1 MEEKRMKKLKI
12 SAALLC
18 SVLFLSACGGKE
30 QSVTYQMVTETGGME
45 MTDTMTLN
53 AKGDTIQNIT
63 EVIELDMTSFD
74 DDTYAL
80 MGEYYDELIAMYQA
94 VDGVECTGED
104 ADKIFT
110 ITISIDATT
119 NAIDELSNQGLM
131 EIEGESDGKFSL
143 EASTEALEASGFEKV
158 E

>member
-1 MEEKRMKKLKI
+1 MKKLKI

-53 AKGDTIQNIT
+53 AKGDTIQSIT
-63 EVIELDMTSFD
+63 EVIAMDMSSLD
-74 DDTYAL
+74 DDTYAM
-80 MGEYYDELIAMYQA
+80 MGEYYDELIDMYQA
-94 VDGVECTGED
+94 IDGVECTAED
-104 ADKIFT
+104 TDKIYTFT
-110 ITISIDATT
+110 INIDATT
-119 NAIDELSNQGLM
+119 DAISNLSNQGLM
-131 EIEGESDGKFSL
+131 EIEGDSDGKISL
-143 EASTEALEASGFEKV
+143 KASGEALEASGFEKV

>member
-1 MEEKRMKKLKI
+1 MKKLKI

-53 AKGDTIQNIT
+53 AKGDTIQSIT
-63 EVIELDMTSFD
+63 EVIAMDMSSLD
-74 DDTYAL
+74 DDTYAM
-80 MGEYYDELIAMYQA
+80 MGEYYGELVSMYQA
-94 VDGVECTGED
+94 IDGVECTAED
-104 ADKIFT
+104 TDKIYTFT
-110 ITISIDATT
+110 INIDATT
-119 NAIDELSNQGLM
+119 DAISNLSDQGLM
-131 EIEGESDGKFSL
+131 EIEGDSEGKISL
-143 EASTEALEASGFEKV
+143 KASGEALEASGFEKV